1 MYFKNEKSG
10 IFFCNNLY
18 WIVCFLKDRYKNR
31 KCIYRTKL
39 YNFSFGGNDADHE
52 DNVEDEDDKSLKS
65 LNEDRGTY
73 LSNKHFIKSFK

>member
-1 MYFKNEKSG
+1 MF
-10 IFFCNNLY
+10 
-18 WIVCFLKDRYKNR
+18 
-31 KCIYRTKL
+31 YRSKL

>member
-1 MYFKNEKSG
+1 MQHS
-10 IFFCNNLY
+10 LLDRL
-18 WIVCFLKDRYKNR
+18 FLKKDCYKNR

-73 LSNKHFIKSFK
+73 LLI

>member
-1 MYFKNEKSG
+1 MQQS
-10 IFFCNNLY
+10 LLDRL
-18 WIVCFLKDRYKNR
+18 FLKKDCHKNR

-73 LSNKHFIKSFK
+73 LLI